1 MTPASAAAGAQPAVF
16 PLLADGSL
24 RLECAPTLAPLLGR
38 WLPLLPYSE
47 TVSAPHGA
55 AVIRVAPGDG
65 ARVAPAAGAPVL
77 RLGAAD
83 VRVDAA
89 AARATLQA
97 TAGCAGEVDLA
108 GLSANFFVPPFAEA
122 AADAVSWDLHAMCT
136 VACALL
142 LGRMH
147 RALAHA
153 AAVVAPDGGAWLLTG
168 DTHAGKSTTCVN
180 LITAGWRFVSDD
192 HVVLFRDGAGRL
204 AVEGWPRRFHLD
216 HGWEEGRPVH
226 VRGEVDP
233 HQRWPGRWMRTA
245 PLAGIL
251 FPRVQADRPTELSP
265 IAAADALGGLMRQSP
280 WLLADRAQAPEILAF
295 LRSACERPAFSLR
308 LGLDTYRDTD
318 RLLRVLEP
326 LTTGA

>member
-1 MTPASAAAGAQPAVF
+1 VF

-24 RLECAPTLAPLLGR
+24 RLECPPALVPLLHR
-38 WLPLLPYSE
+38 WLPLLPYSDTRTTGE
-47 TVSAPHGA
+47 A
-55 AVIRVAPGDG
+55 AVIRLAAGDP

-77 RLGAAD
+77 RLGAASAH
-83 VRVDAA
+83 VDAA
-89 AARATLQA
+89 AARATLHA
-97 TAGCAGEVDLA
+97 TAGSAGTVDLA
-108 GLSANFFVPPFAEA
+108 GGRANLVVPPFGDADA
-122 AADAVSWDLHAMCT
+122 AAVAWDVFSLCT

-147 RALAHA
+147 RALVHA
-153 AAVVAPDGGAWLLTG
+153 AAIVAPGGGAWLLTG

-204 AVEGWPRRFHLD
+204 SVEGWPRRFHLD

-233 HQRWPGRWMRTA
+233 HQRWPGQWLRTA

-251 FPRVQADRPTELSP
+251 FPRVQAQSATELSP
-265 IAAADALGGLMRQSP
+265 VGAADALGSLMRQSP

-295 LRSACERPAFSLR
+295 LSSACEHPAYSLR

-318 RLLRVLEP
+318 RLLRVLQP
-326 LTTGA
+326 LTASE

>member
-1 MTPASAAAGAQPAVF
+1 MTPAAPTAGSPPGVF

-24 RLECAPTLAPLLGR
+24 HLECPPALAPLLHR

-47 TVSAPHGA
+47 TGPAVRT
-55 AVIRVAPGDG
+55 AVIRVVAGDP
-65 ARVAPAAGAPVL
+65 ARVVPAAGAPVL
-77 RLGAAD
+77 RLGAATAH
-83 VRVDAA
+83 VDAA
-89 AARATLQA
+89 AARATLHA
-97 TAGCAGEVDLA
+97 AAGCAGTVDLA
-108 GLSANFFVPPFAEA
+108 GGGAELVARPFAESEA
-122 AADAVSWDLHAMCT
+122 EAVAWDLFSMCT

-147 RALAHA
+147 RALVHA
-153 AAVVAPDGGAWLLTG
+153 AAIVAPDGGAWLLTG

-192 HVVLFRDGAGRL
+192 HVVLFRDDAGRL
-204 AVEGWPRRFHLD
+204 SVEGWPRRFHLD

-233 HQRWPGRWMRTA
+233 HQRWPGQWLRTA

-251 FPRVQADRPTELSP
+251 FPRVQADQPTELSP
-265 IAAADALGGLMRQSP
+265 MGAAEALGSLMRQSP

-295 LRSACERPAFSLR
+295 LRSACERPAYSLR
-308 LGLDTYRDTD
+308 LGLDTYRDTE
-318 RLLRVLEP
+318 RLLHVLDP
-326 LTTGA
+326 LTATA